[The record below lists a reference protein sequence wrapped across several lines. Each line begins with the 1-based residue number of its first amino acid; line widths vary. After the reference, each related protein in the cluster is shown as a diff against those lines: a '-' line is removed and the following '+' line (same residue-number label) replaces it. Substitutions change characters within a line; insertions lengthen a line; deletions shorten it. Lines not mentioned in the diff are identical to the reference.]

1 MCWHVDYWDRLGWPD
16 PFGSKDYSAR
26 QRQYRKVKQLKT
38 MGTPQFFIDNEAL
51 PWVRGAHQRIPGLV
65 DAGAK
70 QPPKLRIDV
79 TPKLDGKKVVLSIKL
94 QQLGPEL
101 KLGKN
106 VKVVP
111 VLWQRKAV
119 TPCNAGENRG
129 KTLTEYYIVRK
140 VGTALSV
147 KKALDK
153 GVTASLD
160 LPVGV
165 KPSDVGY
172 AVLVEDSVT
181 LRTWECVS
189 ASIAK

>member
-26 QRQYRKVKQLKT
+26 QRQYRKVRQLEK
-38 MGTPQFFIDNEAL
+38 MGTPQFFVDNEAL
-51 PWVRGAHQRIPGLV
+51 PWVRGAPQRIPGLV
-65 DAGAK
+65 DVAVKPA
-70 QPPKLRIDV
+70 PKLRIDV
-79 TPKLDGKKVVLSIKL
+79 TPKLAGKKIGLSIKL
-94 QQLGPEL
+94 HQLDPEL

-106 VKVVP
+106 VRVVP

-119 TPCNAGENRG
+119 TKCSAGENQG
-129 KTLTEYYIVRK
+129 KTLTEYHIVRK

-153 GVTASLD
+153 GVTTSLD
-160 LPVGV
+160 VPVGV
-165 KPSDVGY
+165 KPSDLGY